1 MADPQQCVEQKC
13 PNEWAACQKD
23 SKCIPAL
30 DSCQKKCGTSSS
42 CWSFCLPTKGSQAA
56 IDVAKCAQKNN
67 CLGVP
72 QMNVLALYTPQ
83 ECIEQQCS
91 TQAKACGKDQKCL
104 AALQDCERECTDN
117 QTCWSTCLA
126 KKGNPAASTLWK
138 CIIDNDCLNKVE
150 AETAV
155 TLTDPQ
161 QCVQ

>member
-1 MADPQQCVEQKC
+1 
-13 PNEWAACQKD
+13 
-23 SKCIPAL
+23 
-30 DSCQKKCGTSSS
+30 
-42 CWSFCLPTKGSQAA
+42 
-56 IDVAKCAQKNN
+56 
-67 CLGVP
+67 
-72 QMNVLALYTPQ
+72 MNVLALYTPQ

-155 TLTDPQ
+155 ALTDPQ